1 MSIKRRARLELTV
14 PTASMGDIAF
24 LLIIFFLLT
33 TSFAKEKQV
42 KLKNPLSRDI
52 YAMKEPPVFV
62 SVDKNGAVWLQ
73 GRRCSVESLEEG
85 VKTAVATRAQKLVK
99 LRVDRAV
106 RQEQYG
112 PVFLALSRAGVEIAL
127 VGQQAKDKD

>member
-1 MSIKRRARLELTV
+1 MSVKRRPHLDPTV

-24 LLIIFFLLT
+24 LLIIFFILT

-42 KLKNPLSRDI
+42 KLKNPVSRDI

-62 SVDKNGAVWLQ
+62 SVDKDGAVWCQ
-73 GRRCSVESLEEG
+73 GRRCSAEALEEE
-85 VKTAVATRAQKLVK
+85 VKTAVASRAEKLVK
-99 LRVDRAV
+99 LRVDRGV

-112 PVFLALSRAGVEIAL
+112 PVFMALSRAGVEIAL
-127 VGQQAKDKD
+127 VGQQLKEKE

>member
-1 MSIKRRARLELTV
+1 MSIKRRAHLETTV